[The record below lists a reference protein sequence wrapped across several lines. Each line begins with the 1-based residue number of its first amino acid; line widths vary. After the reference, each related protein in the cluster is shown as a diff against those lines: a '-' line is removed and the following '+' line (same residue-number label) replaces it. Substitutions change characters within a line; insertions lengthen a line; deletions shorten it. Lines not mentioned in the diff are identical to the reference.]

1 MNRVLGTNTNK
12 SNKNKNRLHE
22 IKNGNTL
29 CKTPNMRL
37 PQTKSQLAKTS
48 KNQQISQHPQKCGYY
63 IPSKSTKSNRLAPYS
78 RPKNSVTPE
87 NSPMQK
93 EEKQPSLA
101 CPFLPFILM

>member
-1 MNRVLGTNTNK
+1 MMNRVLGTNTNK

-29 CKTPNMRL
+29 GKTSNMK
-37 PQTKSQLAKTS
+37 PPKKSQLAKTS
-48 KNQQISQHPQKCGYY
+48 KNQQIFQHPQKCGYY
-63 IPSKSTKSNRLAPYS
+63 VPSKSTTSNRLAPYS

-101 CPFLPFILM
+101 SPTAN